1 MKTLALI
8 APLLIAAGSASA
20 LESMHQPLYLEGGLN
35 YLSSAARE
43 ATSAHG
49 IHVGFGYVSDD
60 TALLLQS
67 GFGGVD
73 FDWRHAARD
82 SNRLDTV
89 SVCYSER
96 FYGVAGDLYIGYG
109 VGSAFNRLERHTPTI
124 NSTDKDWRIA
134 LKAMVGYVIGGGLI
148 LEAGYHYTGKVGDLQ
163 SSGATL
169 DVGLWF

>member
-1 MKTLALI
+1 MRL
-8 APLLIAAGSASA
+8 PLLAAA
-20 LESMHQPLYLEGGLN
+20 LLLAGPSWAVESMHQPLYLEGGLS
-35 YLSSAARE
+35 YLTSAARD

-73 FDWRHAARD
+73 IDWRHAARD

-96 FYGVAGDLYIGYG
+96 FYGIAGDLYIGYG
-109 VGSAFNRLERHTPTI
+109 VGSAINRLERHTPTI

-134 LKAMVGYVIGGGLI
+134 LKAVVGYVIGGGLI
-148 LEAGYHYTGKVGDLQ
+148 LEGGYHYTGKVGNLQ

-169 DVGLWF
+169 DVGFWF